1 MYMHTYISTYVHTYV
16 YVLACDIKLIGIAVL
31 KKYYG
36 IILASLP
43 DNHTKSISVLSE
55 NAPVDEAFFNEILS
69 LTDCKEAN
77 HRILNAII
85 LMMKSDNNIIGVCKL
100 VRMLVGSKRFSKEIL
115 EFESGKV
122 ITKSFIR
129 IYITCIYICMH
140 ICMRTIVLPNSFSI
154 YKCIQLAYTYVFT

>member
-1 MYMHTYISTYVHTYV
+1 M

-36 IILASLP
+36 IILESLP

-85 LMMKSDNNIIGVCKL
+85 LMMKNDSNIIGVCKL

-115 EFESGKV
+115 EFESGK
-122 ITKSFIR
+122 SFIQ
-129 IYITCIYICMH
+129 IYVRTYMH
-140 ICMRTIVLPNSFSI
+140 IHMYAYCVTKFISYIQMHTSLYRIAGNFRREIFSEI
-154 YKCIQLAYTYVFT
+154 